1 MSELPEIPLRIVL
14 ADDATVIREGLA
26 RLLAEEGFDVVAQVG
41 DADDLL
47 AHVDRD
53 QPDIAIVDIRMPPTF
68 TDEGLVAAQEIRA
81 AHPDVGV
88 LVLSQYVDV
97 AYAMKL
103 VSEESQRIGYL
114 LKDRIADLPELAAAL
129 RRIADGGSVV
139 DPSLVAEL
147 VAAPAAEDPLAEL
160 TAREREVLAL
170 LAEGR
175 TDRGIAQLLY
185 ITPKTVEAH
194 VRSTFRKLDL
204 PSDATENRRV
214 HAVLTFLRA
223 RTYAPARASVD
234 E

>member
-1 MSELPEIPLRIVL
+1 MRVVL

-41 DADDLL
+41 DAGDLL

-53 QPDIAIVDIRMPPTF
+53 RPDIAIVDIRMPPTF

-103 VSEESQRIGYL
+103 VSEESQRVGYL
-114 LKDRIADLPELAAAL
+114 LKDRIADVPELAAAL
-129 RRIADGGSVV
+129 QRIADGGSVV

-223 RTYAPARASVD
+223 RTHAPARANVD
-234 E
+234 ERTLR

>member
-1 MSELPEIPLRIVL
+1 MSDMPEGGLRVIL

-41 DADDLL
+41 DASDLL
-47 AHVDRD
+47 ARVDLVR
-53 QPDIAIVDIRMPPTF
+53 PDLAVVDIRMPPTY

-88 LVLSQYVDV
+88 LVLSQHVDV

-103 VSEESQRIGYL
+103 VTKEAERVGYL
-114 LKDRIADLPELAAAL
+114 LKDRIVDVPELAAAL

-139 DPSLVAEL
+139 DPALVAEL
-147 VAAPAAEDPLAEL
+147 VFAPAVEDPLAAL
-160 TAREREVLAL
+160 TPREREVLAL

-185 ITPKTVEAH
+185 VTPKTVEAH
-194 VRSTFRKLDL
+194 VRSIFRKLDL

-214 HAVLTFLRA
+214 HAVLRFLRA
-223 RTYAPARASVD
+223 RTQAPPPATVG

>member
-1 MSELPEIPLRIVL
+1 MSELPETPLRVVL

-41 DADDLL
+41 DAGDLL

-53 QPDIAIVDIRMPPTF
+53 RPDIAIVDIRMPPTF

-103 VSEESQRIGYL
+103 VSEESQRVGYL
-114 LKDRIADLPELAAAL
+114 LKDRIADVRELAAAL
-129 RRIADGGSVV
+129 QRIADGGSVV

-147 VAAPAAEDPLAEL
+147 VAAPAAEDPLAQL

-223 RTYAPARASVD
+223 RTHAPARANAD

>member
-1 MSELPEIPLRIVL
+1 MSELPETPLRVVL

-41 DADDLL
+41 DAGDLL

-53 QPDIAIVDIRMPPTF
+53 RPDIAIVDIRMPPTF

-103 VSEESQRIGYL
+103 VSEESQRVGYL

-223 RTYAPARASVD
+223 RTHAPARANVG

>member
-1 MSELPEIPLRIVL
+1 MSELPETPLRVVL

-26 RLLAEEGFDVVAQVG
+26 RLLAEEGFDIIAQVG
-41 DADDLL
+41 DAGDLL

-53 QPDIAIVDIRMPPTF
+53 QPDVAIVDIRMPPTF

-147 VAAPAAEDPLAEL
+147 VAAPAGQDPLGEL

-175 TDRGIAQLLY
+175 TDRGIATLLY
-185 ITPKTVEAH
+185 VTPKTVEAH

-204 PSDATENRRV
+204 PSDAMENRRV

-223 RTYAPARASVD
+223 HTHAPVRANVG

>member
-1 MSELPEIPLRIVL
+1 MSELPATPLRVVL
-14 ADDATVIREGLA
+14 ADDATVIRQGLA

-41 DADDLL
+41 DAGDLL
-47 AHVDRD
+47 AHVNRDR
-53 QPDIAIVDIRMPPTF
+53 PDIAIVDIRMPPTF

-81 AHPDVGV
+81 AHPEVGV

-103 VSEESQRIGYL
+103 ISEESQRVGYL
-114 LKDRIADLPELAAAL
+114 LKDRIADVPELAAAL
-129 RRIADGGSVV
+129 QRIAAGGSVV

-147 VAAPAAEDPLAEL
+147 VAAPAAENPLAEL

-175 TDRGIAQLLY
+175 TDRGIATLLY
-185 ITPKTVEAH
+185 VTPKTVEAH
-194 VRSTFRKLDL
+194 VRSIFRKLNL
-204 PSDATENRRV
+204 PADATENRRV

-223 RTYAPARASVD
+223 RTHARARANVD